1 MKGVIPIMRNF
12 LQRFAYKMSAFM
24 YGRYGTD
31 ELSKFLMISALVLM
45 VVSWL
50 PKLGLVYFVAFGL
63 MVWSLLRSFSRN
75 LDKRRRELERYRRI
89 KKPIANFFKL
99 SRNKWRDRK
108 THVYFKC
115 KKCKAVLRVPK
126 GKGSIVVICTRCKDR
141 IEKET

>member
-1 MKGVIPIMRNF
+1 MKNWFEKLG
-12 LQRFAYKMSAFM
+12 YKMASFM
-24 YGRYGTD
+24 YGRYGNDALT
-31 ELSKFLMISALVLM
+31 KFLLILALILM
-45 VVSWL
+45 VISWIPSL
-50 PKLGLVYFVAFGL
+50 WWVYLLTLAV
-63 MVWSLLRSFSRN
+63 MIWSLFRTFSRRF
-75 LDKRRRELERYRRI
+75 DKRRRELERYLKI
-89 KKPIANFFKL
+89 QKPIVNFFKL

>member
-1 MKGVIPIMRNF
+1 MRNF
-12 LQRFAYKMSAFM
+12 LERLRYKTATFM
-24 YGRYGTD
+24 YGRYGND
-31 ELSKFLMISALVLM
+31 ELTKFLMILALMLM

-50 PKLGLVYFVAFGL
+50 PNLGLVYFAALAL
-63 MVWSLLRSFSRN
+63 MVWSLVRSFSRN
-75 LDKRRRELERYRRI
+75 LEKRRRERERYLKLR
-89 KKPIANFFKL
+89 KPIADFFKL
-99 SRNKWRDRK
+99 SKNKWRDRK

>member
-1 MKGVIPIMRNF
+1 
-12 LQRFAYKMSAFM
+12 M

-31 ELSKFLMISALVLM
+31 ELSKFLMILALILM
-45 VVSWL
+45 VISWI
-50 PKLGLVYFVAFGL
+50 PDLGLIYFVAFAL
-63 MVWSLLRSFSRN
+63 MVWSLLRSFSRK
-75 LDKRRRELERYRRI
+75 LDKRRRELERYRCI
-89 KKPIANFFKL
+89 KKPIADFFKL

-126 GKGSIVVICTRCKDR
+126 GKGSIIVICTRCKDR

>member
-1 MKGVIPIMRNF
+1 
-12 LQRFAYKMSAFM
+12 M
-24 YGRYGTD
+24 YGRYGNDALT
-31 ELSKFLMISALVLM
+31 KFLLILALVLM
-45 VVSWL
+45 VISWIPSL
-50 PKLGLVYFVAFGL
+50 WWVYLLALAV
-63 MVWSLLRSFSRN
+63 MIWSLFRTFSRRF
-75 LDKRRRELERYRRI
+75 DKRRRELERYLKI
-89 KKPIANFFKL
+89 QKPIVNFFKL

>member
-1 MKGVIPIMRNF
+1 MKKWFEKLG
-12 LQRFAYKMSAFM
+12 YKIACFM
-24 YGRYGTD
+24 YGRYGSDALT
-31 ELSKFLMISALVLM
+31 KFLLILALILM
-45 VVSWL
+45 VISWIPRL
-50 PKLGLVYFVAFGL
+50 WWVYFLALGVII
-63 MVWSLLRSFSRN
+63 WSLYRTFSRRF
-75 LDKRRRELERYRRI
+75 DKRRRELDRYLKI
-89 KKPIANFFKL
+89 QKPIVNFFKL

>member
-1 MKGVIPIMRNF
+1 MRNWI
-12 LQRFAYKMSAFM
+12 QRLGYKMSAFM

-31 ELSKFLMISALVLM
+31 ELSKFLMILALILM
-45 VVSWL
+45 VVSWF
-50 PKLGLVYFVAFGL
+50 PNLGLVYFVAFAL
-63 MVWSLLRSFSRN
+63 MVWSLLRSFSRK

-89 KKPIANFFKL
+89 KKPIADFLKL

-141 IEKET
+141 IEKVT

>member
-1 MKGVIPIMRNF
+1 MRNF
-12 LQRFAYKMSAFM
+12 LERLRYKTAAFM

-31 ELSKFLMISALVLM
+31 ELSKFLMILALILM
-45 VVSWL
+45 VISWI
-50 PKLGLVYFVAFGL
+50 PNLGLIYFVAFAL
-63 MVWSLLRSFSRN
+63 MVWSLLRTFSRK
-75 LDKRRRELERYRRI
+75 LDKRRRERERYLRLQ
-89 KKPIANFFKL
+89 KPIANFFKL
-99 SRNKWRDRK
+99 SKNKWRDRK

>member
-1 MKGVIPIMRNF
+1 MRNW
-12 LQRFAYKMSAFM
+12 LQRLEYKMSAFM
-24 YGRYGTD
+24 YGRYGND
-31 ELSKFLMISALVLM
+31 ELTKFLMITALILM

-50 PKLGLVYFVAFGL
+50 PNLGLVYFVALAL
-63 MVWSLLRSFSRN
+63 MVWSLVRSFSRN
-75 LDKRRRELERYRRI
+75 FEKRRRERERYLKLR
-89 KKPIANFFKL
+89 KPIVDFFKL
-99 SRNKWRDRK
+99 SKNKWRDRK